1 MKAIVADVVKLDRT
15 SALKTNFR
23 GERIN
28 PEQPVPHGDNIPFP
42 AS

>member
-1 MKAIVADVVKLDRT
+1 MRAVLADAVKLNMT
-15 SALKTNFR
+15 SALKASFR
-23 GERIN
+23 RQRIN